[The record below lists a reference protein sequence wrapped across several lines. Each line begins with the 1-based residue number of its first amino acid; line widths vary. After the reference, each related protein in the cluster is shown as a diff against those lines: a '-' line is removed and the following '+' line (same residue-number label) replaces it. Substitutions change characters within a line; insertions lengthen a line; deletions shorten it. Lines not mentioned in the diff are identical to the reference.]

1 MIFCTTFH
9 EWNPNRADAALEKIT
24 QDGVIEKLRSQ
35 YGDKAESIVKAFAKN
50 FPDKTPMEL
59 WAMILSS
66 RQRVVEAANAKLKQG
81 QPVYVAWFGWCPP
94 LFNNRMRGV
103 PLLGYLFL
111 V

>member
-66 RQRVVEAANAKLKQG
+66 VNEWLRRLTQN
-81 QPVYVAWFGWCPP
+81 
-94 LFNNRMRGV
+94 
-103 PLLGYLFL
+103 
-111 V
+111 

>member
-1 MIFCTTFH
+1 MEPEQGGCG
-9 EWNPNRADAALEKIT
+9 LGKIT

-66 RQRVVEAANAKLKQG
+66 RQRVVEAANA
-81 QPVYVAWFGWCPP
+81 
-94 LFNNRMRGV
+94 N
-103 PLLGYLFL
+103 
-111 V
+111 